1 KRQSERLAEEFRR
14 PFETAAENIQNLFT
28 GTFEGI
34 FEGSIDSAADA
45 ADAMKRIFI
54 RLAAGMAS
62 RAIFRPQALAAGG
75 VGGLAGGIFSGGSSA
90 SGGGLP
96 FGSDTL
102 LSKGVGLTGIGSG
115 LDAFGASIAP
125 SLSADTGAAAA
136 AANVVGPVTAAQA
149 GAAAAI
155 PFSAIALPVAAI

>member
-34 FEGSIDSAADA
+34 FEGSINSAGDA
-45 ADAMKRIFI
+45 ADGMKRIFI
-54 RLAAGMAS
+54 RLAAEMAS
-62 RAIFRPQALAAGG
+62 LAIFRPQALAAGG

-90 SGGGLP
+90 GGGGLP

-125 SLSADTGAAAA
+125 SLFADTGAA
-136 AANVVGPVTAAQA
+136 
-149 GAAAAI
+149 GAAADVGGAV
-155 PFSAIALPVAAI
+155 PRAAGGGGGG